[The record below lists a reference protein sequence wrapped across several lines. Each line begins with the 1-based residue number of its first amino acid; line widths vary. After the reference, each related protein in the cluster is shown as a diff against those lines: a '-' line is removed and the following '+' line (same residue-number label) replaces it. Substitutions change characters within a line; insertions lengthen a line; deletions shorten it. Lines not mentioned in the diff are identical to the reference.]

1 MRIEHG
7 GDSII
12 AEPVHSI
19 LVQIPAEVGQK
30 ETKSLPLC
38 VVEDTRIPETVIT
51 LYIRVEMI
59 YIYMYIHT
67 DYRIAGNF
75 RWWKFSY
82 ELPI

>member
-12 AEPVHSI
+12 AEPINSI

-38 VVEDTRIPETVIT
+38 VVEDARIPETMIT
-51 LYIRVEMI
+51 L
-59 YIYMYIHT
+59 HT
-67 DYRIAGNF
+67 
-75 RWWKFSY
+75 
-82 ELPI
+82 

>member
-51 LYIRVEMI
+51 LYIRVEII
-59 YIYMYIHT
+59 YIHVHT
-67 DYRIAGNF
+67 YR
-75 RWWKFSY
+75 
-82 ELPI
+82 LPYSG